1 MNILSDGLIEFL
13 EYVEHSDDET
23 AEKTT
28 GTLVK
33 NIHKKV
39 IEVKSN
45 PNMEVEFMTLLER
58 DREKLEEGDLNRA
71 KIGIRNMLKKNM
83 DKNTIADLL
92 EVDIS
97 LVEEVAQEIQKNN

>member
-1 MNILSDGLIEFL
+1 
-13 EYVEHSDDET
+13 
-23 AEKTT
+23 
-28 GTLVK
+28 
-33 NIHKKV
+33 
-39 IEVKSN
+39 
-45 PNMEVEFMTLLER
+45 MTLLER
-58 DREKLEEGDLNRA
+58 DREKLEEEREEGDLNRA